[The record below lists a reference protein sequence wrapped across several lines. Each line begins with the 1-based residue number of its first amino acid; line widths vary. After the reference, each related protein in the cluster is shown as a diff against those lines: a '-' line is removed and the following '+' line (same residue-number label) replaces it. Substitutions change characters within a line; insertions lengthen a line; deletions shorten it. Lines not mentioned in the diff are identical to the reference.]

1 MLTSLAILVVW
12 DQEVDK
18 MLMSG
23 LVVLVVQVMEGV
35 VEEQE
40 PATYL
45 LMPTTPCI
53 IHAKWAAVAAT
64 QFMPMVE
71 EGEVTFQLTHE
82 GLDGGGLV
90 FTIH

>member
-23 LVVLVVQVMEGV
+23 SVVLVVQVMEGV

-45 LMPTTPCI
+45 LTPTTPCI
-53 IHAKWAAVAAT
+53 THVKWAVVVAT

-71 EGEVTFQLTHE
+71 EGEVICLFDLILY
-82 GLDGGGLV
+82 GPS
-90 FTIH
+90 TIFS